1 MKTETLAKYV
11 EMQLIFCRQNHDKA
25 YFNNAFG
32 AVEYHLWMYH
42 EDNKE
47 IYDLWEN
54 KWKPEF
60 EKLIWGFEN
69 ENV

>member
-1 MKTETLAKYV
+1 MKTKTLATYV
-11 EMQLIFCRQNHDKA
+11 EHQLAMCRISPDEAFLKS
-25 YFNNAFG
+25 AFG

-42 EDNKE
+42 ENNAE

-60 EKLIWGFEN
+60 EKLIWGSKK
-69 ENV
+69 